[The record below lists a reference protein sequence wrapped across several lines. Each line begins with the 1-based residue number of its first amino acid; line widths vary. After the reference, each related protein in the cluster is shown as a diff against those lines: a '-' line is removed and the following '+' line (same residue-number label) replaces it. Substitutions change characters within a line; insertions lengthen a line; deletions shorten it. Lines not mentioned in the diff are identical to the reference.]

1 MMAKMMPRAEQIAR
15 AAPRRK
21 VGEVAQHLRALLG
34 SASIEVE
41 EARVLVR
48 GRGIIKRWLIDPSLR
63 FLAGGLK

>member
-1 MMAKMMPRAEQIAR
+1 MMDALQSRGERLAR
-15 AAPRRK
+15 AAQQRK
-21 VGEVAQHLRALLG
+21 VDQVAAQLRGMFG
-34 SASIEVE
+34 SGAVEAE